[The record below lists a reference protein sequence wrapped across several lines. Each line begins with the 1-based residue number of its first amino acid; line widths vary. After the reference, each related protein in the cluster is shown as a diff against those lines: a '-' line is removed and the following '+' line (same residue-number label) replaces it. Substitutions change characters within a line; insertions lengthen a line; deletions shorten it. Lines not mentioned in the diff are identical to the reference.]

1 MKPSSDSLVIDQPK
15 REPSANFFDVARIR
29 EDFPILKTRSNG
41 KPLVYLDNAATT
53 QKPRA
58 MIKALVR
65 YYESQNANIHRGV
78 YHLSQLAT
86 DLYEQS
92 RVKVQ
97 RFINAAEAR
106 QIIFT
111 RGTTEGINLI
121 ASVFGRAMLK
131 AGDEVFIS
139 ALEHH
144 SNIVPWQLACQYSG
158 ATLRVI
164 PMNDDGELLLDELEK
179 MLSPRAKM
187 IAVNHVSNALGTVND
202 VRRIVKMGH
211 AVGAKVLIYGAQAV
225 AQAKT
230 DVRELDCVVYAL
242 SGHKLYGPTGIGMLY
257 GKRELL
263 EALPPYQGGGDMIET
278 VTFEKTTYAQLPNKF
293 EAGTPDIAGVVG
305 LGAAIDYVQSVGLDR
320 VAAYEAELIKHLVDQ
335 LRQVPGV
342 RLIGNARNRA
352 GAVSFIIDNP
362 PIAAHDLGV
371 ALDMQGVAVRTGHHC
386 CQPIMDRFGV
396 PATVRAS
403 VAMYNTKEEIDTFI
417 AALTKIVAA
426 EAKMK
431 AKLAPAQSSPAAPA
445 EIIYPKASAP
455 SPQAAADAVAEEFDL
470 FEDREAKSEYVMEL
484 GRKLPHTF
492 ELLKKVTTRVPGCM
506 SEVYIVPRRVAE
518 ASDRVEFVAD
528 ANAEI
533 VRGEIAILQ
542 RLFSGQ
548 NARDVIDFDYEGFFR
563 RIGLDQFITSQ
574 RRNGLEGMI
583 RRLKSSA
590 AELTGAKS

>member
-1 MKPSSDSLVIDQPK
+1 MKPSSDSLVLDQPK
-15 REPSANFFDVARIR
+15 RETSASSFDVARIR
-29 EDFPILKTRSNG
+29 EDFPILKTKSNG

-58 MIKALVR
+58 MIDALVR

-86 DLYEQS
+86 DLYEQA

-97 RFINAAEAR
+97 RFINAPEAR
-106 QIIFT
+106 QAIFT
-111 RGTTEGINLI
+111 RGTTEGINLV
-121 ASVFGRAMLK
+121 ATVFGRAMLK
-131 AGDEVFIS
+131 QGDEVFVS

-144 SNIVPWQLACQYSG
+144 SNIVPWQLACQHSG

-179 MLSPRAKM
+179 MLSPRARM
-187 IAVNHVSNALGTVND
+187 IAVNHVSNALGTIND

-211 AVGAKVLIYGAQAV
+211 AVGAKVLIDGAQAV
-225 AQAKT
+225 AHNKT
-230 DVRELDCVVYAL
+230 DVRELDCDFYAF
-242 SGHKLYGPTGIGMLY
+242 SGHKLFGPTGIGVLY

-263 EALPPYQGGGDMIET
+263 EALPPYHGGGDMIET

-320 VAAYEAELIKHLVDQ
+320 VAAHEAELIKHLVEQ

-342 RLIGNARNRA
+342 RIIGNARHRA
-352 GAVSFIIDNP
+352 GAVSFIINDP

-371 ALDMQGVAVRTGHHC
+371 ALDMQGIAVRTGHHC

-403 VAMYNTKEEIDTFI
+403 VAMYNTKEEIDVFI
-417 AALTKIVAA
+417 AALNKIVAA

-431 AKLAPAQSSPAAPA
+431 AKLATAQAPSAPA
-445 EIIYPKASAP
+445 EIVYPKAAAA

-492 ELLKKVTTRVPGCM
+492 DLLKKVTTRVPGCM
-506 SEVYIVPRRVAE
+506 SEVYIVPRRVADT
-518 ASDRVEFVAD
+518 SDRVEFVAD

-533 VRGEIAILQ
+533 VRGEILILQ

-548 NARDVIDFDYEGFFR
+548 KAKDVIDFDYEAFFR